1 MFLLLQ
7 IYVHQLKKK
16 CFESDSNEIVSL
28 CFVIIVVVWTM
39 LFFNI
44 DNDFKNYIFILIDL
58 GGNRS
63 SYRHCSDI
71 LDHLANEIVCISSIV
86 GKV

>member
-1 MFLLLQ
+1 MFISWKK
-7 IYVHQLKKK
+7 IYS
-16 CFESDSNEIVSL
+16 FESDSNEIDSL

-44 DNDFKNYIFILIDL
+44 DNDFSNYIFIIIFIFIDL

-63 SYRHCSDI
+63 SYRHYSDI
-71 LDHLANEIVCISSIV
+71 LDQLANEIVCISSIV